1 MVVEIFVARGDT
13 EHSLTNQS
21 VVLVTNLFRCAG
33 IMKHG
38 GQAVR
43 QAMLLIDFT
52 KQEQSSIGGDVAPKR
67 NRLQFGGVRVAR
79 RSVFQVPFWKRL
91 LVLDG
96 LVRLLKS

>member
-52 KQEQSSIGGDVAPKR
+52 KQEQSSIGGDVAPR
-67 NRLQFGGVRVAR
+67 DRFQFGGVRVAR

-91 LVLDG
+91 LVLDR
-96 LVRLLKS
+96 LVYAL